1 MPWAVVAL
9 AFLLTP
15 IVEIYV
21 IIQVGQAIGA
31 WQTVALLII
40 ESAIGAW
47 LLKHEGRRAWRALN
61 DAVQTGRMPGK
72 ELADAGLVLVGGT
85 LLLTPGFVTDVFGF
99 FCVLP
104 FSRPLA
110 RRILL
115 AVLARRVARG
125 TVRVITP
132 RVSGPRGA
140 AWWGGTGHQRN
151 GPVVDGEVVEDD
163 HPER

>member
-1 MPWAVVAL
+1 VTFVLLLVVPILEIAAIIAVGK
-9 AFLLTP
+9 
-15 IVEIYV
+15 V
-21 IIQVGQAIGA
+21 IGG
-31 WQTVALLII
+31 WQTLVLLLL
-40 ESAIGAW
+40 ESALGAW
-47 LLKHEGRRAWRALN
+47 LVRREGGRAWRALTSALN
-61 DAVQTGRMPGK
+61 TGQMPSRQLSDA
-72 ELADAGLVLVGGT
+72 ALVLVGGT

-132 RVSGPRGA
+132 PVSGPRGA
-140 AWWGGTGHQRN
+140 AWWGGTGHQRT

>member
-1 MPWAVVAL
+1 MLL
-9 AFLLTP
+9 ATRRASTAHKHRLASGRLNGSTQKNP
-15 IVEIYV
+15 KTSV
-21 IIQVGQAIGA
+21 
-31 WQTVALLII
+31 TNP
-40 ESAIGAW
+40 GAW

-61 DAVQTGRMPGK
+61 DAIQTGRMPGR

-115 AVLARRVARG
+115 AVLARRVARS
-125 TVRVITP
+125 TVRVVTP